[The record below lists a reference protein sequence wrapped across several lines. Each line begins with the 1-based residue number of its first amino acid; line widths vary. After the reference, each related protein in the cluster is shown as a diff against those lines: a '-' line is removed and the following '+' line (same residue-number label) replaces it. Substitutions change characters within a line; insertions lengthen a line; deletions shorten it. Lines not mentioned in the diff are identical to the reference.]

1 MAAGGLLRR
10 IHDRE
15 WSAWRIHNNDTTA
28 RGSGSTDFPLSLLS
42 LLSWIHGAKMVAT
55 STRGDQGGSN
65 GHAVW
70 QRAPRHSQHPP
81 TALLPPIHFLRSS
94 LCIAEA
100 MVQTGASWDV
110 DGVDSA
116 GKAVHMC
123 IRSNLARARQ
133 LGEQEQDLAD
143 LRLQRRRPAAGGRAA
158 ASATRALA
166 KGTIFEDV
174 ISTIKEVIPWLS
186 CPAALFT

>member
-28 RGSGSTDFPLSLLS
+28 RGSEATREAVMDMRCGSEL
-42 LLSWIHGAKMVAT
+42 HGT
-55 STRGDQGGSN
+55 
-65 GHAVW
+65 
-70 QRAPRHSQHPP
+70 
-81 TALLPPIHFLRSS
+81 
-94 LCIAEA
+94 AEA

>member
-28 RGSGSTDFPLSLLS
+28 RGS
-42 LLSWIHGAKMVAT
+42 
-55 STRGDQGGSN
+55 
-65 GHAVW
+65 
-70 QRAPRHSQHPP
+70 
-81 TALLPPIHFLRSS
+81 
-94 LCIAEA
+94 EA

-174 ISTIKEVIPWLS
+174 ISTIKERGMANFMNAVKEAGTDVHVLRSEAAKNNLELVGTRGPLS
-186 CPAALFT
+186 CDGLLKNSNFSLSLLVCCNHS